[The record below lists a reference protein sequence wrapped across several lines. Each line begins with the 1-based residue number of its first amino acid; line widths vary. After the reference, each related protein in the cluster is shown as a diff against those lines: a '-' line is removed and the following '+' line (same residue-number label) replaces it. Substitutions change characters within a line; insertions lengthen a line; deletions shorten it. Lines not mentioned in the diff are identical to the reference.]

1 LPALPTLQDADETNA
16 STPMPTGEDEDEE
29 DRVGLS
35 SHAPSQSYMDHEKPS
50 VAATTSHPVTKPTI
64 TRPEVLRH
72 RADLMEDDDTDS
84 GRLVFTP
91 SLETPVETQANTP
104 QDFES
109 MSPAPVELDELK
121 REAQVELV
129 VKGLDEGQAEM
140 EEEMEEDVVVKEK
153 EHSHSVNE
161 EATTTLDP
169 SVATE
174 DSESMDID
182 SNL

>member
-1 LPALPTLQDADETNA
+1 MPALPTLQDADETSA

-29 DRVGLS
+29 DRVGHS
-35 SHAPSQSYMDHEKPS
+35 SSEPYMDHEKP
-50 VAATTSHPVTKPTI
+50 AAASSHQPTKPSTN
-64 TRPEVLRH
+64 RPESIRN
-72 RADLMEDDDTDS
+72 RPDLVDDDDTDS

-109 MSPAPVELDELK
+109 MSPAPVEIDELK

-140 EEEMEEDVVVKEK
+140 EEEMEEDVVVKEHEQADAEDK
-153 EHSHSVNE
+153 AAE
-161 EATTTLDP
+161 EP
-169 SVATE
+169 SAAAA
-174 DSESMDID
+174 DSQSMDID
-182 SNL
+182 S

>member
-1 LPALPTLQDADETNA
+1 
-16 STPMPTGEDEDEE
+16 
-29 DRVGLS
+29 
-35 SHAPSQSYMDHEKPS
+35 
-50 VAATTSHPVTKPTI
+50 
-64 TRPEVLRH
+64 
-72 RADLMEDDDTDS
+72 MEDDDTDS

-109 MSPAPVELDELK
+109 MSPAPLELDELK

-153 EHSHSVNE
+153 EHGHSGNE
-161 EATTTLDP
+161 EATTTVDP
-169 SVATE
+169 SAATE

>member
-1 LPALPTLQDADETNA
+1 MPALPTLQDADETNA

-29 DRVGLS
+29 DRVGHS
-35 SHAPSQSYMDHEKPS
+35 SHHPSQTYMEHEKP
-50 VAATTSHPVTKPTI
+50 VAASSHPPTKPST
-64 TRPEVLRH
+64 TRPESIRN
-72 RADLMEDDDTDS
+72 RADLMDDDDTDS

-109 MSPAPVELDELK
+109 MSPAPVEIDELK

-140 EEEMEEDVVVKEK
+140 EEEMEEDVVVKEQ
-153 EHSHSVNE
+153 EHADE
-161 EATTTLDP
+161 EDNAAAESSSAAADNQ
-169 SVATE
+169 
-174 DSESMDID
+174 SMDID
-182 SNL
+182 S